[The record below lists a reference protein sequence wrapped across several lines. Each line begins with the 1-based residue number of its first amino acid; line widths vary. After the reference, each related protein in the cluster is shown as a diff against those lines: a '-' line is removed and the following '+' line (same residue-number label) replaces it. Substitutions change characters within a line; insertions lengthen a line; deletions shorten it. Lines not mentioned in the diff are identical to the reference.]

1 MASEGYDYII
11 VGGGTAGLVLAARLS
26 EDAASQVL
34 VIEAG
39 EDQTADPRI
48 TVPALWPTLLNTS
61 ADWRFQ
67 TVPQLRPNGDP
78 DKGQDGLGGREIV
91 VPQGRLLGGSSAIN
105 GLLFTPT
112 SKANVDAWTKLGN
125 AGWDWTSFAKSL
137 SKSYSLNA
145 PSEAAKA
152 GGPIQLSFPDDS
164 DNIWPKAWADT
175 LGGLG
180 LPVNGDSF
188 SGQAYGA
195 LTNPDCIHAGTKQR
209 NYAGNAYLEPA
220 RARENLTVLTQA
232 AVDKIVFSKS
242 SPEPV
247 AEAVQYTKG
256 GETKTV
262 AARKDIVL
270 AAGAINSPRLLELS
284 GVGGAELLKKLGV
297 EVIVDNPN
305 VGENLQNHVMC
316 CLSFEAREGLQTMDA
331 LARQDPA
338 AITAATE
345 AYGKQSGPFAS
356 SGTNASAQLPL
367 PGIRTAEGRADLEQ
381 MLGRCAADAAGDGC
395 ASSPAAA
402 AFAEAHNAFVRS
414 VLASP
419 EEASGCYISFP
430 GYASFNADGSM
441 GPPPPGAETYFSTAL
456 LLAHP
461 LSRGSVH
468 ATSASSSASA
478 SGLAINP
485 RYLSHPLDIEV
496 LARHL
501 RFLEVVAAAEPL
513 ASLLKAGGKRNA
525 SAPAAGAFADLEQA
539 KDYVRRT
546 AVGAH
551 HFTGTCS
558 MMARELG
565 GVVDS
570 QLRVYGCRNLRVCD
584 ASIIPLTPRANPQAT
599 VYGVAEHAADMIK
612 SGL

>member
-1 MASEGYDYII
+1 MADAAQY
-11 VGGGTAGLVLAARLS
+11 VGGLVLPDRSPGNLRLCANPCYS
-26 EDAASQVL
+26 CDGAS
-34 VIEAG
+34 
-39 EDQTADPRI
+39 
-48 TVPALWPTLLNTS
+48 
-61 ADWRFQ
+61 
-67 TVPQLRPNGDP
+67 
-78 DKGQDGLGGREIV
+78 DKGQDGLGGREIL

-112 SKANVDAWTKLGN
+112 SKANVDAWVELGN
-125 AGWDWTSFAKSL
+125 AGWDWTNFAKSL
-137 SKSYSLNA
+137 SKSYSLSG
-145 PSEAAKA
+145 PSEAADA
-152 GGPIQLSFPDDS
+152 GGPIQLSFPDEP
-164 DNIWPKAWADT
+164 DNVWPKAWADT
-175 LGGLG
+175 LSNLG

-195 LTNPDCIHAGTKQR
+195 LTNPDCIHAGTRQR
-209 NYAGNAYLEPA
+209 SYAASAYLEPA

-232 AVDKIVFSKS
+232 AVDKILFSRS
-242 SPEPV
+242 GSEPV
-247 AEAVQYTKG
+247 AEAVQYTKD

-284 GVGGAELLKKLGV
+284 GVGDAQLLKSLGI
-297 EVIVDNPN
+297 EVTVDNPN
-305 VGENLQNHVMC
+305 VGENLQNHVLC
-316 CLSFEAREGLQTMDA
+316 GLSFEAREGLQTMDA
-331 LARQDPA
+331 LVRQDPA
-338 AITAATE
+338 AIAAATE

-367 PGIRTAEGRADLEQ
+367 PGIQTAEGRADLAQ
-381 MLGRCAADAAGDGC
+381 MLGRCEVDAAGGGGR
-395 ASSPAAA
+395 ASSPATA
-402 AFAEAHNAFVRS
+402 AFAQAHDAFVRS
-414 VLASP
+414 ILASP

-430 GYASFNADGSM
+430 GYAAFNADGSM
-441 GPPPPGAETYFSTAL
+441 GPPPPGPETYFSVAL

-468 ATSASSSASA
+468 ATSAS
-478 SGLAINP
+478 GLAIDP
-485 RYLSHPLDIEV
+485 RYLSHPLDVEV

-501 RFLEVVAAAEPL
+501 RFLESLAAAEPL
-513 ASLLKAGGKRNA
+513 ASHLKAGGRRNA
-525 SAPAAGAFADLEQA
+525 TAPPAGALADLEQA
-539 KDYVRRT
+539 KDYLRRT

-565 GVVDS
+565 GVVDAR
-570 QLRVYGCRNLRVCD
+570 LRVYGCRNLRVCD

-599 VYGVAEHAADMIK
+599 VYGVAEHAAAMIK